1 MKEILEFSLGSI
13 RVVGLLPVFID
24 SNLLLQFCAKR
35 ENRVLKRIIDILYRK
50 ISAGVFYL
58 EQSQLCFEK
67 NPEIQGIVNFDPN
80 KGILELGLGNQMVE
94 IEIRLVE
101 NDPKIK
107 FQLDRKTAEQFMRT
121 ISPEKSSY
129 QDFSSDESEYS
140 FHHIQDKKRTSNGTV
155 DEFRFSNGYGEFPFK
170 TPHRLQRK
178 HEELSSESKRFC
190 PICFG
195 SFDSEIGSL
204 PHCSHKFCFRC
215 IEHWANITNI
225 CPLCIEEFSAIKK
238 NSEIIKIKPKKMNV
252 EGEPLIEPL
261 DANSDDFCYVCEQG
275 IDDMD
280 PLLVCESCLKKCC
293 HMSCLDPPLETISPE
308 EWFCDFC
315 VRDKRIQSTL
325 PIANLFKKAKKQ
337 KRSISRRK
345 KQRERSRNIESHI
358 ARTEPTHIRHTN
370 MVFKKEEEFNRFGRK
385 RNLRFLDELEAEE
398 VTSQRSRSRK
408 DRRRW

>member
-1 MKEILEFSLGSI
+1 
-13 RVVGLLPVFID
+13 
-24 SNLLLQFCAKR
+24 
-35 ENRVLKRIIDILYRK
+35 
-50 ISAGVFYL
+50 
-58 EQSQLCFEK
+58 
-67 NPEIQGIVNFDPN
+67 
-80 KGILELGLGNQMVE
+80 
-94 IEIRLVE
+94 
-101 NDPKIK
+101 
-107 FQLDRKTAEQFMRT
+107 
-121 ISPEKSSY
+121 
-129 QDFSSDESEYS
+129 
-140 FHHIQDKKRTSNGTV
+140 
-155 DEFRFSNGYGEFPFK
+155 
-170 TPHRLQRK
+170 
-178 HEELSSESKRFC
+178 
-190 PICFG
+190 
-195 SFDSEIGSL
+195 
-204 PHCSHKFCFRC
+204 
-215 IEHWANITNI
+215 
-225 CPLCIEEFSAIKK
+225 
-238 NSEIIKIKPKKMNV
+238 MNV